1 MQVRNET
8 ADEAVEI
15 INPFVKA
22 MKDQRLD
29 NQWITSLR
37 KETITLI
44 EPFREITTQTAQRQ
58 DLLEETFSQMRKDF
72 DEFQFQSRSA
82 FKTFASLAEVKQ
94 RDNIIQHELVDLID
108 TQKD

>member
-44 EPFREITTQTAQRQ
+44 EPFREITTQTAQR
-58 DLLEETFSQMRKDF
+58 
-72 DEFQFQSRSA
+72 
-82 FKTFASLAEVKQ
+82 
-94 RDNIIQHELVDLID
+94 
-108 TQKD
+108 